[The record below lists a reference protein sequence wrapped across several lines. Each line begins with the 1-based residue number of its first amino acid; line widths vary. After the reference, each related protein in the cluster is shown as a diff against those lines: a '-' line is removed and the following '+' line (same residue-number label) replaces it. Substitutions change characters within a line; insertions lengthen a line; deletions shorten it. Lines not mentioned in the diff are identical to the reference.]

1 MNRVQSRLGAKD
13 QRKIAKLVKRARHLG
28 LIPHIGQWK
37 FEDHGNLQE
46 RGLQAE
52 GNNASANE
60 EEGKR
65 DWEIELEKRG
75 LWPLADENELV
86 KRFYDMD
93 GILEHLAGPVDG
105 KKRKELEDL
114 LMGGVGEVSSS
125 KS

>member
-1 MNRVQSRLGAKD
+1 
-13 QRKIAKLVKRARHLG
+13 LG

-46 RGLQAE
+46 KGLQSE
-52 GNNASANE
+52 VDNGSGK